1 MTKYTSY
8 SHCSKNEDGKIEI
21 YFEYNETILQWLF
34 NKPTTKETWVRS
46 SGFLNWRNK
55 ETQEF
60 ATLKKW
66 LEIEELY
73 LYSGNESNKIDM
85 DMN

>member
-1 MTKYTSY
+1 MAKYKSY
-8 SHCSKNEDGKIEI
+8 GHYSKNEDGKIEI

-46 SGFLNWRNK
+46 KGTSNWRNK

-66 LEIEELY
+66 TEVEELY
-73 LYSGNESNKIDM
+73 LYSCNESLKLE
-85 DMN
+85 MN